1 VAKAK
6 KKRTTSLY
14 ERLADVF
21 AANPDLVKQFQHG
34 GFTAAVAAHP
44 NLIKQ
49 LRREDIERAE
59 WDKAAKKVLDEIYSA
74 RRAAPASTSV
84 RPSPKLPSAALK
96 ATGTVAAS
104 EQSDTA
110 AFAAITTTVRKR
122 RQPKK
127 QMRVIEVLRKLDSEC
142 RVRDDMEP
150 AEAEK
155 IVKPHYKDASR
166 RVIARAYKVFL
177 KERPAK

>member
-1 VAKAK
+1 MAKAK
-6 KKRTTSLY
+6 KKRTTSIY

-21 AANPDLVKQFQHG
+21 ADNPDLVKQFQHG

-44 NLIKQ
+44 NLIEQ

-110 AFAAITTTVRKR
+110 AVAAMATTVRKR
-122 RQPKK
+122 RQSIKEK
-127 QMRVIEVLRKLDSEC
+127 RVLEVLRELDSKR
-142 RVRDDMEP
+142 RVRDDMQP
-150 AEAEK
+150 AEVEK
-155 IVKPHYKDASR
+155 IVKPRYGDASR
-166 RVIARAYKVFL
+166 RVIYRAYKKFL
-177 KERPAK
+177 KERSAK